1 MAGQGTTNKLSVKEW
16 AAPLAISAIAFV
28 IFTVLLWL
36 GSFISARHSYWLIV
50 QSSVIGGSLRRNPD
64 SPYKRY
70 TVDL

>member
-36 GSFISARHSYWLIV
+36 GNFI
-50 QSSVIGGSLRRNPD
+50 
-64 SPYKRY
+64 
-70 TVDL
+70 